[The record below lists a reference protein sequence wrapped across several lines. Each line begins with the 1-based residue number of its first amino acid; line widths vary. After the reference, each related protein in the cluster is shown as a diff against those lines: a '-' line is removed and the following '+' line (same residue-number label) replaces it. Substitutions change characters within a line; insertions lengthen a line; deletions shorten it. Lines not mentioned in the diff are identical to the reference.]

1 MLKLL
6 KPILLGLFSEKI
18 IKQLIIDILRLLVK
32 KTSNDLDD
40 RAVDFLE
47 QQLFPGRKLT
57 QLPR

>member
-1 MLKLL
+1 VL

-18 IKQLIIDILRLLVK
+18 IKQLIIDILRILVK

>member
-1 MLKLL
+1 MLKVL

-18 IKQLIIDILRLLVK
+18 IKQLIIDILRILVK

-40 RAVDFLE
+40 RAVDFLG

>member
-1 MLKLL
+1 MLKVL

-18 IKQLIIDILRLLVK
+18 IKQLIIYILRILVK

>member
-1 MLKLL
+1 MLKVL

-18 IKQLIIDILRLLVK
+18 IKQLIIDILRILVK

>member
-47 QQLFPGRKLT
+47 QQLFPGRKLV

>member
-32 KTSNDLDD
+32 KTSNDLDN

>member
-47 QQLFPGRKLT
+47 QQLFPGRKISS
-57 QLPR
+57 LPR

>member
-32 KTSNDLDD
+32 KTSNDLDN

-47 QQLFPGRKLT
+47 QQLFPGRKISS
-57 QLPR
+57 LPR